1 MQEDF
6 LHYIWK
12 QKKYQSV
19 NLKTV
24 DGIAVLVKSSGTHNH
39 LAGPDFFNAQVRI
52 GNQLW
57 AGNVEIHIK
66 SSDWY
71 VHNHETDSNYN
82 NVILHVVW
90 EHDADIY
97 RKDNSVIPTLELK
110 NYISQS
116 VLDNYQKLFL
126 KSNKWIN
133 CENDFP
139 DIDSFILQNWL
150 ERLYF
155 ERLES
160 KSVVIQELLQKSKN
174 NWEAVLFNMLAKN
187 FGLNI
192 NGEAFLS
199 MSQSFDFS
207 IVRKLQSNPMDL
219 EALFFGQIG
228 LLDSV
233 LEDTYY
239 KQLLERYHY
248 IKHKFGLENSA
259 VLPAQFFK
267 LRPPNFPTIRLSQLA
282 MLYSKYQNLFSQIL
296 DVSTLTDF
304 YKTFEV
310 TVSTYW
316 QTHYNFGTVSKK
328 SKKSLTKPFV
338 DLLLINTIVPIKFAY
353 AKSLGKEITEEIL
366 QLMEHIPVE
375 SNSIV
380 SKFQELKQGNYSAYH
395 SQAFIQLKKEYC
407 DKNKCLQCAIGN
419 ALLSE

>member
-24 DGIAVLVKSSGTHNH
+24 DGIALLVKSSGTHNH
-39 LAGPDFFNAQVRI
+39 LAGPDFFNAQVSI

-57 AGNVEIHIK
+57 AGNVEIHVK

-71 VHNHETDSNYN
+71 VHSHEKDNNYN

-110 NYISQS
+110 NYLNQS
-116 VLDNYQKLFL
+116 VLDNYQKLFS

-139 DIDSFILQNWL
+139 VIDDFLLNNWQ

-155 ERLES
+155 ERLEE
-160 KSVVIQELLQKSKN
+160 KSSVIQELLQKSKN
-174 NWEAVLFNMLAKN
+174 NWEAVLFIMLAKN

-192 NGEAFLS
+192 NGEAFKS
-199 MSQSFDFS
+199 MSQSINFS
-207 IVRKLQSNPMDL
+207 IIRKIQSNQQDL

-228 LLDSV
+228 LLHGNF
-233 LEDTYY
+233 EDAYFRSLV
-239 KQLLERYHY
+239 KQYHY
-248 IKHKFGLENSA
+248 LKTKFQLSNET
-259 VLPAQFFK
+259 VLPVQFFK
-267 LRPPNFPTIRLSQLA
+267 LRPLNFPTIRLSQLA
-282 MLYSKYQNLFSQIL
+282 SLYTKHQNLFSKLISSQSMKEIYEIFH
-296 DVSTLTDF
+296 VS
-304 YKTFEV
+304 
-310 TVSTYW
+310 VSAYW
-316 QTHYNFGTVSKK
+316 ETHYNFKTVSNQ
-328 SKKSLTKPFV
+328 SKKALTKAFIN
-338 DLLLINTIVPIKFAY
+338 LLVINTIVPIKFAY
-353 AKSLGKEITEEIL
+353 AKSIGKSISEEL
-366 QLMEHIPVE
+366 LDLMNQLPVE
-375 SNSIV
+375 KNSIV
-380 SKFQELKQGNYSAYH
+380 TKFEDLKPGKYSAFQ
-395 SQAFIQLKKEYC
+395 SQAFIQLKKMYC

-419 ALLSE
+419 VLLSE